1 VPTVRLTSALAEALN
16 ALAPAKPSR
25 PAMVVV
31 LRLAILAIMERESL
45 LHPPR
50 TGRQTRDRYA
60 RDHAILSADRN
71 WQACGRVFRGLDR
84 GDTRL
89 GLPRLGSWLYS
100 PAAVRGLKQPGARAF
115 RGCLELVRSWAS
127 GTAAPDVF
135 ALGTA
140 YEAMLALA
148 APTSPAGR
156 KKSGSFYTPRELVN
170 VALDAALSPVLGR
183 GPTLPTVLDP
193 SCGSGNFLIAAAE
206 RLAATSTRT
215 AAASHVHG
223 IDIDPLAAELAAFSL
238 WRFVGKPG
246 ASWNPHRKRITVA
259 DALDARDTRTYD
271 VVVGNPPYLNQL
283 ETSTAN
289 SRDKA
294 AKLAKW
300 SGGAITGYA
309 DLSSAFLLLACERC
323 RPGGRFALVMPQ
335 SLLAARDATG
345 VRERLLRNSR
355 LCSLWVAS
363 RSHFAGATVLTCVP
377 CFERG
382 AKPEPVVLHDAET
395 FRPAA
400 TAPHPRPDGSTW
412 SLLAARVRGVPAL
425 ESIRTSG
432 TLGDLARATAD
443 FRDQY
448 YGLEGFIVEDAEI
461 DPRTRDRFPP
471 LITSGLIDCMKS
483 DWGRMPTRILKRV
496 WRAPRVDRSAMQARG
511 TLGQWITSRLVPK
524 ILLATQTRALEPLP
538 DPEGALLPSTPVLTV
553 TPIAI
558 GDLWRLA
565 AVLASPVATAIAYER
580 TAGSAMSAS
589 AIKLAARQVL
599 ELPLPAHADSW
610 TRAAEHLE
618 RAHAAMHSP
627 HREELLIHA
636 ARAMNDAYGVSSP
649 MAEPLLGWWQA
660 RALGGRAK
668 KNPSA

>member
-1 VPTVRLTSALAEALN
+1 L
-16 ALAPAKPSR
+16 
-25 PAMVVV
+25 
-31 LRLAILAIMERESL
+31 
-45 LHPPR
+45 
-50 TGRQTRDRYA
+50 
-60 RDHAILSADRN
+60 
-71 WQACGRVFRGLDR
+71 
-84 GDTRL
+84 
-89 GLPRLGSWLYS
+89 
-100 PAAVRGLKQPGARAF
+100 
-115 RGCLELVRSWAS
+115 WAS

-148 APTSPAGR
+148 APTSSTGR

-170 VALDAALSPVLGR
+170 FALDAALSPVLER
-183 GPTLPTVLDP
+183 GTLPTVLDP
-193 SCGSGNFLIAAAE
+193 SCGSGNFLVAAAE
-206 RLAATSTRT
+206 RLAATSTHA
-215 AAASHVHG
+215 AAASRVHG

-246 ASWNPHRKRITVA
+246 SPWNPHRKRIAVA
-259 DALDARDTRTYD
+259 DALDARDTSAYD

-294 AKLAKW
+294 AKLAEW

-335 SLLAARDATG
+335 SLLAARDAAG
-345 VRERLLRNSR
+345 VRERLLRDSR

-382 AKPEPVVLHDAET
+382 GEPEPVVLHDTET
-395 FRPAA
+395 FRPAGA
-400 TAPHPRPDGSTW
+400 APHPRTDGSTW

-425 ESIRTSG
+425 ESICTSG
-432 TLGDLARATAD
+432 RLGDLAKATAD

-461 DPRTRDRFPP
+461 DPRTRDRFPS

-483 DWGRMPTRILKRV
+483 DWGRTPTRILKRV
-496 WRAPRVDRSAMQARG
+496 WRAPRVDRSAMQTRG
-511 TLGQWITSRLVPK
+511 ALGPWITSRLVPK
-524 ILLATQTRALEPLP
+524 ILLATQTRALEPLA
-538 DPEGALLPSTPVLTV
+538 DPEGTLLPSTPVLTV

-580 TAGSAMSAS
+580 TAGSALSAS

-599 ELPLPAHADSW
+599 ELPLPAHAEPW
-610 TRAAEHLE
+610 ARAAEHLE
-618 RAHAAMHSP
+618 RAHAAMHSRQ
-627 HREELLIHA
+627 REELLIHT
-636 ARAMNDAYGVSSP
+636 ARAMNDAYGVPSS